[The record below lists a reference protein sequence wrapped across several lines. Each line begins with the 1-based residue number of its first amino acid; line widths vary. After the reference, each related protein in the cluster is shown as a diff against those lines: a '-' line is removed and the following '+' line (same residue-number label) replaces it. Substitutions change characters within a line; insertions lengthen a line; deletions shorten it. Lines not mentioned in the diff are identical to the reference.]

1 MKFLSFCKIS
11 QIFYLTYPINC
22 HVDCGIFMESGTG
35 HGWQVSALIDP
46 LHNPEVKKWIDCPVA
61 LRITRREPTDTD
73 VFPDLGSG
81 RFRVGIISE
90 SRILP

>member
-22 HVDCGIFMESGTG
+22 HVDCGIFMESGKG

-46 LHNPEVKKWIDCPVA
+46 LHNPEVKKMD
-61 LRITRREPTDTD
+61 
-73 VFPDLGSG
+73 
-81 RFRVGIISE
+81 
-90 SRILP
+90 